1 MHTGCLHA
9 HRALPCRTRQREGL
23 PRRRAVR
30 AVAVPGPAE
39 AIGAWESPGTELR
52 GRVSKPA
59 IHRVVGSIDPA
70 ALEEMGARSS
80 RPRFPLARALAA
92 HHNAEN
98 HFETAVLVDIASGA
112 PLALPGFTDDGGER
126 AAMRDLP
133 EFSDIRGTVI
143 TVDALRTVGTS
154 AALITHG
161 CGGNHAFTVKGNAPE
176 TFGIL
181 DGGDRENDTTRHF
194 AEDLDKRHGP

>member
-1 MHTGCLHA
+1 MPA
-9 HRALPCRTRQREGL
+9 P
-23 PRRRAVR
+23 
-30 AVAVPGPAE
+30 PGP
-39 AIGAWESPGTELR
+39 
-52 GRVSKPA
+52 V
-59 IHRVVGSIDPA
+59 
-70 ALEEMGARSS
+70 
-80 RPRFPLARALAA
+80 FPLARALAA

-98 HFETAVLVDIASGA
+98 HFETAVLVDLASGA

-133 EFSDIRGTVI
+133 ELSDIRGTVI

-161 CGGNHAFTVKGNAPE
+161 CGGQPCLHRQGQRA
-176 TFGIL
+176 
-181 DGGDRENDTTRHF
+181 GDIWQSSTAVTGENDTTRHF